1 MSLRRVLFP
10 YLEVVLLWIYFS
22 SIEAAQF
29 DSSWLVDSAQLK
41 ELLQQQAKV
50 VYVVKNANDRPSDV
64 IPGTD
69 IRRVL
74 SWQPDSEGDSFA
86 IRTFSNTLSYPDG
99 KKYPKAMPTAEQWTG
114 TMRRLGIDQNDTVI
128 VVGNMEFATR
138 FSRTVVE
145 YGGSAVVYNDSSTEN
160 ILVPYAMVDV
170 EPDELVPGNFTAI
183 SNSSIKLSLENNI
196 GTRSDSTIRFWD
208 IRESVYPAG
217 IKTKTYVYAQGTLL
231 SASNALKFT
240 DLLDVDGTWY
250 QSADAISEVLNSHF
264 GHPGRQEDFRHVIV
278 CDSEGLS
285 NIVMWVARSLGYE
298 NVFVLAGGLHEF
310 TMYGDNHRYVNLIKN
325 VD

>member
-1 MSLRRVLFP
+1 MRLRKVLFP

-29 DSSWLVDSAQLK
+29 DSGWLVDSAQLK
-41 ELLQQQAKV
+41 VLLQQQAKV
-50 VYVVKNANDRPSDV
+50 VYVVKKPNDRPADV

-69 IRRVL
+69 IRRVI

-86 IRTFSNTLSYPDG
+86 IRIFSKTLSYPGG
-99 KKYPKAMPTAEQWTG
+99 KKYAKAMPTAEQWTG

-160 ILVPYAMVDV
+160 ILVPYAMVDA
-170 EPDELVPGNFTAI
+170 EPGELVPGSFTAI
-183 SNSSIKLSLENNI
+183 SNSSKRLSLENRI
-196 GTRSDSTIRFWD
+196 GTGSDSTTRFWD

-217 IKTKTYVYAQGTLL
+217 LKTKNYVYAQGTLL
-231 SASNALKFT
+231 RASNALKFT
-240 DLLDVDGTWY
+240 DLLDIDGAWY
-250 QSADAISEVLNSHF
+250 QSADAVSEVLNSHF
-264 GHPGRQEDFRHVIV
+264 GHPGKQGDIRHVIV

-310 TMYGDNHRYVNLIKN
+310 TMYGGNHRYVNLIKKR
-325 VD
+325 

>member
-1 MSLRRVLFP
+1 M
-10 YLEVVLLWIYFS
+10 
-22 SIEAAQF
+22 
-29 DSSWLVDSAQLK
+29 
-41 ELLQQQAKV
+41 
-50 VYVVKNANDRPSDV
+50 

-74 SWQPDSEGDSFA
+74 TWQPDSEGDSFT

-128 VVGNMEFATR
+128 VVGNGA
-138 FSRTVVE
+138 
-145 YGGSAVVYNDSSTEN
+145 
-160 ILVPYAMVDV
+160 
-170 EPDELVPGNFTAI
+170 
-183 SNSSIKLSLENNI
+183 
-196 GTRSDSTIRFWD
+196 
-208 IRESVYPAG
+208 
-217 IKTKTYVYAQGTLL
+217 
-231 SASNALKFT
+231 
-240 DLLDVDGTWY
+240 WY

-264 GHPGRQEDFRHVIV
+264 GHPGRQEDIRHVIV

-298 NVFVLAGGLHEF
+298 NVFVLAGRLHEF
-310 TMYGDNHRYVNLIKN
+310 TMYGDNHRYVNLTNN